1 MQKTLIYESVPHTG
15 TDTRGI
21 NPICS
26 KEKLTSILADNK
38 IHHQRMEPYR
48 RRYTPYIGACAQVP
62 AKNLALM
69 AV

>member
-38 IHHQRMEPYR
+38 IHRNSSAM
-48 RRYTPYIGACAQVP
+48 GS
-62 AKNLALM
+62 
-69 AV
+69 